1 MQAVEGERDQVLSE
15 NSKETKRF
23 DWEEKREN
31 GELGL
36 RRNWDWNLIS
46 TQFDGGACWFQLE
59 WLIPNFI
66 LK

>member
-36 RRNWDWNLIS
+36 RRN
-46 TQFDGGACWFQLE
+46 
-59 WLIPNFI
+59 
-66 LK
+66 